1 MILEII
7 IVLVLLLLLVLV
19 ILLKYYN
26 VISYKIFMTFLIIL
40 IILNALSLF
49 GFDKLVDFA
58 KLGVWGGVGWLLID
72 KIFILRE
79 KFVIGEKVFNI
90 LSCILFIVWI
100 IIGTT
105 LIKLIFKDIII
116 SKTILCCISDI
127 I

>member
-58 KLGVWGGVGWLLID
+58 KLGVWGAAGWLLID

-105 LIKLIFKDIII
+105 LASSFQGLQ
-116 SKTILCCISDI
+116 
-127 I
+127 